1 MSNLQAVYNEKLS
14 AMQVLD
20 KYGDVVDIVKTQ
32 DANTAILMA
41 QAKLDRLNPF
51 KDSVWTE

>member
-1 MSNLQAVYNEKLS
+1 MSNLQAVYNEDLA

-20 KYGDVVDIVKTQ
+20 KYGDVIDIVKTQ
-32 DANTAILMA
+32 DANRAILMA

-51 KDSVWTE
+51 RDSI

>member
-1 MSNLQAVYNEKLS
+1 MSNLQAVYNEDLA

-32 DANTAILMA
+32 DANRAILMA

-51 KDSVWTE
+51 KDSI